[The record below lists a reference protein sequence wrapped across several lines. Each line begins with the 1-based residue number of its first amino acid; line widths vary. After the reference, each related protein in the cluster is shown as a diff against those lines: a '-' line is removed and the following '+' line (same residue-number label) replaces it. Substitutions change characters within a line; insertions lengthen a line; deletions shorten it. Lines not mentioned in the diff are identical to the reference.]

1 MSDDEAMRAR
11 RTELPR
17 HHTPPPADRGS
28 ALVIAMLGTALLGA
42 LGVGLITM
50 TNTERTIAA
59 NYRKG
64 SELIYAADAGVER
77 VVQDLQLA
85 PDWSLVL
92 SGAARSAF
100 VDNSLTPATPTGQAL
115 NLTSMTTTMQAQA
128 DGVNRWGANNPRW
141 RLFAY
146 GPLAAMAAP
155 GAIHSDAYV
164 VVWMGDDPSETD
176 NNPDADTNG
185 VVAVI
190 AQAIGA
196 NGSIRTVEAT
206 VAGGPAGSNN
216 GAAQG
221 VRILSWR
228 EIR

>member
-1 MSDDEAMRAR
+1 MSRQCTAPA
-11 RTELPR
+11 
-17 HHTPPPADRGS
+17 ADRGS
-28 ALVIAMLGTALLGA
+28 ALVIAMLGTALLSG

-50 TNTERTIAA
+50 TTTERNIAA

-64 SELIYAADAGVER
+64 SELIYAADAAVER
-77 VVQDLQLA
+77 VVQDLLLA
-85 PDWSLVL
+85 PDWSPVV
-92 SGAARSAF
+92 SGAVRSAF
-100 VDNSLTPATPTGQAL
+100 VDNSLTPTTPTGQAL
-115 NLTSMTTTMQAQA
+115 NLMSMTTTLQAQA

-146 GPLAAMAAP
+146 GPLAGMA
-155 GAIHSDAYV
+155 GAGTIHSDAYV

-206 VAGGPAGSNN
+206 VAGGNPTGSNR

-221 VRILSWR
+221 ARILSWR